1 MSSTLG
7 SFQGPQGEEGVA
19 GTDQRVVCIL
29 VTHPDDLITPGDAQG
44 APFWVVPAFAGMVL
58 VHAFAGLDTTG
69 TGTSTV
75 QIRNVTQGWDM
86 LSTPITIDSTEATS
100 LTAAAPPTIDTAKDD
115 LALGDKIV
123 VDIDGIGTGAQGLV
137 VELTFETP

>member
-7 SFQGPQGEEGVA
+7 SFQGPTGEEGPA

-29 VTHPDDLITPGDAQG
+29 VTHPDDTINTGDAQG

-58 VHAFAGLDTTG
+58 VNAFAGLDVTG
-69 TGTSTV
+69 TGTSTI
-75 QIRNVTQGWDM
+75 QIRNVTQAWDM
-86 LSTPITIDSTEATS
+86 LSTPITIDTGEATS
-100 LTAAAPPTIDTAKDD
+100 LTANTPPTIDTTKDD

-123 VDIDGIGTGAQGLV
+123 VDIDGIAAGGQGLV